1 MKTFKQITEEFDNRF
16 IPKDIDTDVDSF
28 IFSRIYKTALE
39 RLIDLVDED
48 VTKKHGLYFW
58 ATEVAKQNREIDIG
72 TLISLYL
79 SITNE
84 GGIDEVGINEVLNP
98 DDSLSTWITDF
109 QKSDAPQFKGKTK
122 EQRKKMAI
130 AAYLSA
136 KRINDNKPEINERF
150 TKEIADSLF
159 ENKNELTED
168 ESQIIYAIW
177 ENTLS
182 SMFAEPLDQLLETNI
197 DTYINLITE
206 EIKGIPDD
214 AKVVFGKV
222 IKDGKQIGVVKDE
235 RFVPIEHTPDN
246 IDKTKASV
254 KNVFKKLKQD
264 VISIAADLGESKE
277 NIVKAFSQP
286 DVKNALKKVGYS
298 VKAAGFAIHKTVG
311 LLNSTLAQS
320 FQEIEKAGGLDKLK
334 KGTQKIDDFL
344 DKHPNVKKLGGP
356 LVAGALVYQW
366 QNMSFSGDFN
376 DDFDVTSIIDAIA
389 GDYSVHDLTS
399 TSSGAKA
406 LTQLAVGLATGGTLT
421 FPWKLGITTA
431 LAYTGAKKTGEHG
444 LAEKALDK
452 LKELKRK
459 YKPEIQT
466 ESVNTPEEMIHK
478 LLTSPENAKIIDAIN
493 DGKKN
498 IVFEFI
504 QRHIKD
510 KAKAKQILNSIFS

>member
-48 VTKKHGLYFW
+48 ATKKHGLYFW

-79 SITNE
+79 SITDE

-150 TKEIADSLF
+150 IKEIADSLF

-206 EIKGIPDD
+206 ETKGIPDD
-214 AKVVFGKV
+214 AKVIFGKV

-277 NIVKAFSQP
+277 NIVKAF
-286 DVKNALKKVGYS
+286 
-298 VKAAGFAIHKTVG
+298 
-311 LLNSTLAQS
+311 
-320 FQEIEKAGGLDKLK
+320 
-334 KGTQKIDDFL
+334 
-344 DKHPNVKKLGGP
+344 
-356 LVAGALVYQW
+356 
-366 QNMSFSGDFN
+366 
-376 DDFDVTSIIDAIA
+376 
-389 GDYSVHDLTS
+389 
-399 TSSGAKA
+399 
-406 LTQLAVGLATGGTLT
+406 
-421 FPWKLGITTA
+421 
-431 LAYTGAKKTGEHG
+431 
-444 LAEKALDK
+444 
-452 LKELKRK
+452 
-459 YKPEIQT
+459 
-466 ESVNTPEEMIHK
+466 
-478 LLTSPENAKIIDAIN
+478 
-493 DGKKN
+493 
-498 IVFEFI
+498 
-504 QRHIKD
+504 
-510 KAKAKQILNSIFS
+510 